1 MLFWDLKPRTFV
13 ETAQLAS
20 PPYPLLKK
28 EAESSSE
35 NSHLSTEL
43 IPEYSTVIR
52 KRCKVKTK
60 IFQTRL
66 LPVKRGRLV
75 VLMTIE
81 RQSTYE
87 GDTILLRLVKPLEYS
102 GITTSY
108 LEERIV
114 KDASN
119 FFILFLVKTDYCEE

>member
-1 MLFWDLKPRTFV
+1 LLLRDLKPRTFV
-13 ETAQLAS
+13 ETAQLA
-20 PPYPLLKK
+20 PPPISSSILKK
-28 EAESSSE
+28 EAGGSSE
-35 NSHLSTEL
+35 KSHLSTEL
-43 IPEYSTVIR
+43 LPQDRTVIR
-52 KRCKVKTK
+52 KRCKVKIK

-81 RQSTYE
+81 RQATYE

-114 KDASN
+114 KDACN
-119 FFILFLVKTDYCEE
+119 FSFFF

>member
-1 MLFWDLKPRTFV
+1 MKAHTLV
-13 ETAQLAS
+13 ETDQLA
-20 PPYPLLKK
+20 PPISSTILKK
-28 EAESSSE
+28 ETEDSSE
-35 NSHLSTEL
+35 TSLLSTKL
-43 IPEYSTVIR
+43 IPEDRVIR

-60 IFQTRL
+60 SFVTRL
-66 LPVKRGRLV
+66 LPFKRGRLV

-81 RQSTYE
+81 RQATYE
-87 GDTILLRLVKPLEYS
+87 GDTILLRPVKPLEYS